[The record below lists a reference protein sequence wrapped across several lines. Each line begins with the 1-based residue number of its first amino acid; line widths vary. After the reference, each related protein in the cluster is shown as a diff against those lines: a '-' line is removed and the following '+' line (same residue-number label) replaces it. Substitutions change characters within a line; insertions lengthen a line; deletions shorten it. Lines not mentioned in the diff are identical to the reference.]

1 MHKFLT
7 TIFCSLLMLN
17 AAAQTI
23 DLQAEPV
30 ELVTQ
35 VSNALF
41 DGISNNRAD
50 YEEDP
55 EKLKDLIRS
64 KFLPLMDSKRSA
76 RLILARHARG
86 LEPEKIEAFADALIN
101 QLVDRYGNGLLDF
114 DSRDTVEILP
124 LAGKNTD
131 RATKVR
137 TRVLLTNGEKA
148 PVDYVLRKTDDGWRA
163 FDVIIE
169 GISYVV
175 TYRNQFG
182 EEISRDGFDTVL
194 ERLESGQINLNN
206 RGDS

>member
-1 MHKFLT
+1 MYKFLIAAVFSL
-7 TIFCSLLMLN
+7 TIFQS
-17 AAAQTI
+17 AAQDI

-41 DGISNNRAD
+41 DGISKNRSA
-50 YEEDP
+50 YEQDP
-55 EKLKDLIRS
+55 EQLKALIRE
-64 KFLPLMDSKRSA
+64 KFLPLMDSNRSA

-86 LEPEKIEAFADALIN
+86 LEPEQIQAFADALIQ
-101 QLVDRYGNGLLDF
+101 QLVDRYGDGLLEF
-114 DSRDTVEILP
+114 DSRDTVDILP

-137 TRVLLTNGEKA
+137 TRVLLDSGEKA
-148 PVDYVLRKTDDGWRA
+148 PVDYVLRKTDEGWRA

-182 EEISRDGFDTVL
+182 EEINRDGFDAVL
-194 ERLESGQINLNN
+194 NRLQQGQINL
-206 RGDS
+206 D